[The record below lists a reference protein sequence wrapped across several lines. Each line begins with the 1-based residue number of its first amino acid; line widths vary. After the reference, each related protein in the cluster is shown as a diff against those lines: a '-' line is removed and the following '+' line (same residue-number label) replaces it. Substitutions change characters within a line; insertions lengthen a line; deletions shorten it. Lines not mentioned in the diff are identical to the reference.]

1 MAEAVYRRLSI
12 DGGAKSVLK
21 ERKNL
26 LIQKQT
32 VSGKTIQVR
41 NPASVTLTGVNR
53 SCDKKKGT
61 APLPLDL
68 KTWGNT
74 YQNTKSY
81 PSLKSVTIEY
91 GGDWGLAQT
100 LSAVIECYTI
110 SDLDAVIRSYL
121 YPGNDISISIHRSA
135 GENIWNGSSQ
145 SSVSLKGF
153 KTATF
158 SFDATEDGTWVC
170 KFTAV
175 SAAAAMKNVDMGLMV
190 GSGTKPMQYI
200 SQASKIYGTK
210 IQGKVRSI
218 SELILFD
225 SQRNGLYTLEELQ
238 DGHVLSNTAG
248 DFDGYSPEGTLM
260 NKSAALVVYKGTYL
274 QSLGFIDGLTSAVTN
289 FITTSNEMEQTNMQ
303 VYVTLG
309 YIVNRIIHDQIKK
322 TVKLGMCSEDAN
334 EFLNTNIQFDP
345 ILSKT
350 KVPKNLRSGDPLNVL
365 ILGGSRGDYRPTDG
379 YAYKDFEDI
388 KAGSRSEVSAH
399 TGNDIIDLNKIL
411 IHKDA
416 VLSALKAATNQREAN
431 ADNADVKDTKEEVIP
446 INDFF
451 KAISDIVNQ
460 ATGGA
465 ISLRLAEDVK
475 KPNKRDL
482 IVVDQ
487 NCGWAD
493 NEALECWVF
502 DPIGGD
508 GSTRNCSLNSN
519 VGSDEYKAGMYSGM
533 SKKGDAVS
541 TLRECDEQVKE
552 KRKVLFNKAWQDFQD
567 VVFKTGVL
575 AKNQFGST
583 EIDACKSAMST
594 MFKNRPDTMS
604 EETIHFPGISMNIN
618 IDGTWGFI
626 PGNGMTTTQMP
637 LRWRKKSY
645 FLITKVTHTISES
658 DWETNM
664 TGILAY
670 YDPITYL

>member
-1 MAEAVYRRLSI
+1 MSETVYRRLTI
-12 DGGAKSVLK
+12 DAGAKSVLA

-26 LIQKQT
+26 LTEKQT
-32 VSGKTIQVR
+32 VFGKSIQDR
-41 NPASVTLTGVNR
+41 NPASVTLTGVNK
-53 SCDKKKGT
+53 SCNKTAGI

-68 KTWGNT
+68 KTWTNI

-81 PSLKSVTIEY
+81 PSLKSVSIEY

-100 LSAVIECYTI
+100 LSAVIECYTTNDLEKVI
-110 SDLDAVIRSYL
+110 SSYL
-121 YPGNDISISIHRSA
+121 YPGNDISITIHRSA
-135 GENIWNGSSQ
+135 GSNIWNGSSQ

-190 GSGTKPMQYI
+190 GASGNMQYI

-225 SQRNGLYTLEELQ
+225 SQRNGLFTLEELQ

-248 DFDGYSPEGTLM
+248 DFAGYSPEGKLM
-260 NKSAALVVYKGTYL
+260 NKSAALVAYKGQYL
-274 QSLGFIDGLTSAVTN
+274 QALGGRYSGITSAVKN
-289 FITTSNEMEQTNMQ
+289 YITPSNEMEQTNIQ

-309 YIVNRIIHDQIKK
+309 YVVNRIIHDQIKK
-322 TVKLGMCSEDAN
+322 TVKAGMCNDDAA

-345 ILSKT
+345 VLSKT

-388 KAGSRSEVSAH
+388 KAGSRSDVSAH
-399 TGNDIIDLNKIL
+399 EGNDIIDLNKIL
-411 IHKDA
+411 LHKDA
-416 VLSALKAATNQREAN
+416 VLSALKSATNQREAN
-431 ADNADVKDTKEEVIP
+431 ADNADVKDTKEEVIS

-451 KAISDIVNQ
+451 KAISDVVNQ

-465 ISLRLAEDVK
+465 ISLRLAEDVT

-487 NCGWAD
+487 NCGWA
-493 NEALECWVF
+493 NNGTLECWVF

-519 VGSDEYKAGMYSGM
+519 VGSDEYRAGMYSGM

-541 TLRECDEQVKE
+541 TLRGCDDQVKS
-552 KRKVLFNKAWQDFQD
+552 KRETLFNKAWQDYQE
-567 VVFKTGVL
+567 VVFKTGTL
-575 AKNQFGST
+575 AKNQFNST

-594 MFKNRPDTMS
+594 MFKNRPNTVS
-604 EETIHFPGISMNIN
+604 EETVHFPGISMNIS

-637 LRWRKKSY
+637 LKWRKKSY
-645 FLITKVTHTISES
+645 FLITKVTHTIAES

-670 YDPITYL
+670 YNPINYL